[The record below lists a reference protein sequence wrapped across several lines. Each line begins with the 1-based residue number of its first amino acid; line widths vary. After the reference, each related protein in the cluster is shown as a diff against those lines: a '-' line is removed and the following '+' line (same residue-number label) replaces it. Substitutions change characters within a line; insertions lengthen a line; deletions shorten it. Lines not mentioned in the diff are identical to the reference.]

1 MTLGL
6 QGGANSFITQRDPI
20 GQEAYSV
27 SILTQSDL
35 YKVISSRV
43 KSLHHRERGLSCL
56 GGLVLWGIQGANS
69 CFLTKANSKC
79 LLNAPSPP
87 GFSDFA
93 LHCLKLYPCMEMP
106 EGQSSYHLQ
115 PPILPP
121 PHTHLS
127 LPLRSCCLSLL
138 LLCLFSQGRPQLPNI
153 SGCTLLLPLKRDP
166 QIDKKN
172 TSIATVPLPR
182 QAISL
187 FLGTSGTNCFII
199 LGSSEKQ
206 NSYHTASALP
216 KPSLVS
222 AWEDVETQLA
232 FRVYAGADLVS

>member
-1 MTLGL
+1 MHHLL
-6 QGGANSFITQRDPI
+6 
-20 GQEAYSV
+20 
-27 SILTQSDL
+27 
-35 YKVISSRV
+35 RV
-43 KSLHHRERGLSCL
+43 
-56 GGLVLWGIQGANS
+56 
-69 CFLTKANSKC
+69 
-79 LLNAPSPP
+79 
-87 GFSDFA
+87 FSDFA

-138 LLCLFSQGRPQLPNI
+138 LCLLSQGRLQLPNI
-153 SGCTLLLPLKRDP
+153 SGCRLLLPLRRDP
-166 QIDKKN
+166 QVDKKHEH
-172 TSIATVPLPR
+172 ATVPLPR

-187 FLGTSGTNCFII
+187 FLGTSGTNWFIS

-232 FRVYAGADLVS
+232 LCVYAGADLVS